1 MRKACGSLLSVDPAK
16 SIGVVVKG
24 YPRLSE
30 TFMAQEL
37 RELERDGFKL
47 EIISLRR
54 PKDKHVHPVHREIK
68 AGVHYLPEYLHE
80 EPARVFRAWRIAR
93 RLPGYR
99 RAFNSFLADL
109 RRDFTRNRLRR
120 FGQGLVLAAE
130 YAPRL
135 SFLYVHFIHTPAS
148 AARYGAQMTGL
159 DWAVSAHARD
169 IWTSPGWELAEKLA
183 ECRWCV
189 TCTAGGRD
197 ELVRHAPDPSKV
209 HLVYHGL
216 DLSRFPPPPE
226 GLSARDGS
234 DAANPIR
241 FLTVGRAVAKKGI
254 DTLIDALALLPPQLN
269 WRWTHIGGGELKE
282 QITAQAASLGLSD
295 RCRFLGSKPQ
305 EEVLNAYRENDLFVL
320 PCRIDETG
328 DRDGLPNV
336 MVEAQSQRV
345 AVLTT
350 PVSGI
355 TELIVNGENGVLVD
369 PDDPKSLAREMTR
382 LARDPTLRA
391 RLGADGENKVR
402 SRFDHRATIG
412 ALEALL
418 AGEAGVNREAAQ

>member
-1 MRKACGSLLSVDPAK
+1 MSADPAK
-16 SIGVVVKG
+16 RIGVVLKG

-30 TFMAQEL
+30 TFIAQEI
-37 RELERDGFKL
+37 RELERDGFSL

-54 PKDKHVHPVHREIK
+54 PTDKHVHPVHREI
-68 AGVHYLPEYLHE
+68 AAPVNYLPEYLHE

-93 RLPGYR
+93 KLPGYR
-99 RAFNSFLADL
+99 KAFRSFLADL
-109 RRDFTRNRLRR
+109 RRDFTRNRFRR

-148 AARYGAQMTGL
+148 AARYAAQMTKL

-169 IWTSPGWELAEKLA
+169 IWTSPAWELREKLA

-197 ELVRHAPDPSKV
+197 ELLRHAADPAKV
-209 HLVYHGL
+209 HLVYHGI
-216 DLSRFPPPPE
+216 DLSRFPPAPVRPM
-226 GLSARDGS
+226 SRVGS
-234 DAANPIR
+234 DPADPVR

-254 DTLIDALALLPPQLN
+254 DTLIDALALLPPELN
-269 WRWTHIGGGELKE
+269 WRWTHIGGGELKD
-282 QITAQAASLGLSD
+282 QIVAQAAALGLTG
-295 RCRFLGSKPQ
+295 RCEFLGSRPQ
-305 EEVLNAYRENDLFVL
+305 DDVLKAYRDCDLFVL

-345 AVLTT
+345 PVLTT
-350 PVSGI
+350 PISGI
-355 TELIVNGENGVLVD
+355 TELIVAGENGVFVD
-369 PDDPKSLAREMTR
+369 PDEPKALAGEMIR
-382 LARDPTLRA
+382 LARDPALRG
-391 RLGADGENKVR
+391 RLGADGEKKVR

-418 AGEAGVNREAAQ
+418 GAEAAIRRQAAE